1 MKRMLT
7 SVELSGRELGMIK
20 LMADFFAEKPE
31 LAAKIESY
39 TTAHYALMTTYSENF
54 GVPVEDAWK
63 VFEEVERKINEAEYI
78 HVEAPYPLKKWYGL
92 SKEEIN
98 MMRVLTDYF
107 SANPK
112 MSPES
117 AFAATRTESI
127 IETYKW
133 FFGTT
138 EGNGEYARESYR
150 NLMEKTQTALSIKLE
165 TLAPVVATPNPYE
178 AVLKLLQIAGEKLKL
193 DPGVHEVLKRPMRTI
208 IVNVPT
214 TMDDGS
220 IRVFT
225 GYRVQYNDVLGP
237 TKGGTRYHPDLTL
250 DEVIALAAWMTL
262 KTAVTGLPLGG
273 GKGGIRCN
281 PKEMSPGELERL
293 TRGYTRA
300 LARFIGPRSD
310 VPAPDVYTDSQT
322 MAWIMDEYSQIV
334 GYNAF
339 GVVTGK
345 PVDVGGSLGRN
356 EATSRGVMY
365 TIIEAAKH
373 LGIELQGATV
383 AVQGFGNV
391 GFHSATLLRELGCK
405 IVAVSDSRGA
415 ILDPDG
421 LNPAKVLEHKNKT
434 GSVTGYKNCRAL
446 SNKELLEL
454 ECDILVPSAL
464 ESQITRAN
472 AGKIKAKI
480 VAEGANGPTTPDADE
495 TLYRNGV
502 FVIPDILANSGGV
515 IVSYFEQVQNQMN
528 YYWTEEE
535 VRSRLESTIVNAFK
549 DVFAVSEQYKVNM
562 RIAAYMNAVKR
573 LADAMSFRNRKTFV
587 PVAEAHNVAVK

>member
-1 MKRMLT
+1 MLT
-7 SVELSGRELGMIK
+7 SVDFSGRELGMIK

-31 LAAKIESY
+31 LTAKIESY

-54 GVPVEDAWK
+54 GIPAEDAWK
-63 VFEEVERKINEAEYI
+63 VFEELERKMNEAEYL
-78 HVEAPYPLKKWYGL
+78 HVEAPYPLKKWYSL

-98 MMRVLTDYF
+98 MLRVLTDYF
-107 SANPK
+107 SEKPK

-117 AFAATRTESI
+117 AFAATRAESI
-127 IETYKW
+127 IEAYKW

-138 EGNGEYARESYR
+138 EGNGDYARESYR
-150 NLMEKTQTALSIKLE
+150 NLTEKIQTALSIKLE

-178 AVLKLLQIAGEKLKL
+178 AVLKLLQIAGDKLKL
-193 DPGVHEVLKRPMRTI
+193 DPGMHEMLKRPMRTI
-208 IVNVPT
+208 IVNVPV

-220 IRVFT
+220 ISVFT

-237 TKGGTRYHPDLTL
+237 TKGGIRYHPDLTL
-250 DEVIALAAWMTL
+250 DEVIALSAWMTL

-281 PKEMSPGELERL
+281 SKEMSTGELERL

-310 VPAPDVYTDSQT
+310 VPAPDVYTDAQT
-322 MAWIMDEYSQIV
+322 MAWIMDEYSQMV

-345 PVDVGGSLGRN
+345 PVGIGGSLGRN

-373 LGIELQGATV
+373 LGTELQGATV
-383 AVQGFGNV
+383 AIQGFGNV
-391 GFHSATLLRELGCK
+391 GFHAAKLLNELGCK
-405 IVAVSDSRGA
+405 IVAVSDSKGA
-415 ILDPDG
+415 IFNAEG
-421 LNPAKVLEHKNKT
+421 LNPTEVLEHKNKT
-434 GSVTGYKNCRAL
+434 GSVTGYKCCKAL
-446 SNKELLEL
+446 SNEELLEL
-454 ECDILVPSAL
+454 KCDILVPSAL
-464 ESQITRAN
+464 ENQITKAN
-472 AGKIKAKI
+472 ASKIKAKI

-495 TLYRNGV
+495 TLFKNGV

-528 YYWTEEE
+528 YYWTEQE
-535 VRSRLESTIVNAFK
+535 VRSKLENTIVNAFN
-549 DVFAVSEQYKVNM
+549 DVLEVAQRYKVNM

-573 LADAMSFRNRKTFV
+573 IADAMSFRNRKTFV
-587 PVAEAHNVAVK
+587 PVVERRNVVAK

>member
-1 MKRMLT
+1 MLT
-7 SVELSGRELGMIK
+7 SVELSGREFGMIK

-31 LAAKIESY
+31 LTAKIESY
-39 TTAHYALMTTYSENF
+39 TTAHYALMTTFSENY
-54 GVPVEDAWK
+54 GIPVEDSWK
-63 VFEEVERKINEAEYI
+63 IFEKLEEKINSAEYLQL
-78 HVEAPYPLKKWYGL
+78 EAPDPIRKWYSL
-92 SKEEIN
+92 SKEEKN
-98 MMRVLTDYF
+98 MLHVLVDYF
-107 SANPK
+107 SQTPK

-117 AFAATRTESI
+117 SIAATRQESV

-133 FFGTT
+133 FYGTT
-138 EGNGEYARESYR
+138 EGNGDYCRECYK
-150 NLMEKTQTALSIKLE
+150 NLVEKTQTALSIRYE

-178 AVLKLLQIAGEKLKL
+178 AVLRLLQIAGDKLSL
-193 DPGVHEVLKRPMRTI
+193 DPGIHEMLKRPMRAI
-208 IVNVPT
+208 IVNVPM

-237 TKGGTRYHPDLTL
+237 TKGGIRYHPELTL
-250 DEVIALAAWMTL
+250 DEVIALSAWMTL

-300 LARFIGPRSD
+300 LSRFIGPQSD

-345 PVDVGGSLGRN
+345 PVDIGGSLGRN

-365 TIIEAAKH
+365 TVIEAAKH
-373 LGIELQGATV
+373 LKMNLSEATV

-391 GFHSATLLRELGCK
+391 GFHAARLLHELGCK
-405 IVAVSDSRGA
+405 IIAVSDSKGG
-415 ILDPDG
+415 IYDSKGLDPV
-421 LNPAKVLEHKNKT
+421 KVQDHKDST
-434 GSVTGYKNCRAL
+434 GSVVGYGNSKSIGNE
-446 SNKELLEL
+446 ELLEL
-454 ECDILVPSAL
+454 KCDILVPAAL
-464 ESQITRAN
+464 ENQITRSN

-480 VAEGANGPTTPDADE
+480 VAEGANGPTTPEADE
-495 TLYRNGV
+495 IFFENNV

-528 YYWTEEE
+528 YYWTEDE
-535 VRSRLESTIVNAFK
+535 VRTKLEHTIVSAFN
-549 DVFAVSEQYKVNM
+549 DVLQVSVQYGVDM

-573 LADAMSFRNRKTFV
+573 IADAMSFRVLKNSTSVSQTR
-587 PVAEAHNVAVK
+587 NVASP

>member
-1 MKRMLT
+1 MLT
-7 SVELSGRELGMIK
+7 SIELSGRELGMIK

-54 GVPVEDAWK
+54 GVPIEDSWK
-63 VFEEVERKINEAEYI
+63 VFEEVEKKINESEYFQ
-78 HVEAPYPLKKWYGL
+78 VEAPHPLEKWYSL
-92 SKEEIN
+92 SKEEIR
-98 MMRVLTDYF
+98 MLRVLTDYF

-117 AFAATRTESI
+117 AFASTRSESI
-127 IETYKW
+127 IAAYTW

-138 EGNGEYARESYR
+138 EGNGEYARESFR
-150 NLMEKTQTALSIKLE
+150 NLMEKTQTASSIKLE
-165 TLAPVVATPNPYE
+165 TLVPVIATPNPYE
-178 AVLKLLQIAGEKLKL
+178 AVLRLLQIAGEKLKL
-193 DPGVHEVLKRPMRTI
+193 DPGMNEILKRPMRII
-208 IVNVPT
+208 IVNIPT
-214 TMDDGS
+214 TMDDDS

-237 TKGGTRYHPDLTL
+237 TKGGIRYHPDLML

-300 LARFIGPRSD
+300 LAKFIGPHSD

-322 MAWIMDEYSQIV
+322 MAWMMDEYSQMV

-345 PVDVGGSLGRN
+345 PINVGGSLGRN

-373 LGIELQGATV
+373 LGVELQGATV
-383 AVQGFGNV
+383 AVQGYGNV
-391 GFHSATLLRELGCK
+391 GFHAARLLHELGCK
-405 IVAVSDSRGA
+405 IVAVSDSTGA
-415 ILDPDG
+415 IFNPEG

-434 GSVTGYKNCRAL
+434 GSVAGYKNSKEL
-446 SNKELLEL
+446 SNGELLEL
-454 ECDILVPSAL
+454 KCEILVPSAL
-464 ESQITRAN
+464 ENQITRAN

-495 TLYRNGV
+495 ILYGNGV

-528 YYWTEEE
+528 YYWTEQD
-535 VRSRLESTIVNAFK
+535 VQNKLENTIVSAFK
-549 DVFAVSEQYKVNM
+549 DVLAVSEQYKVNM
-562 RIAAYMNAVKR
+562 RVAAYMNALKR
-573 LADAMSFRNRKTFV
+573 IANAMSFRNRKTLV
-587 PVAEAHNVAVK
+587 PTAEAHKVAIK